1 MAIVP
6 FAMAGMFSAGAGA
19 FELSAVSLWLKAC
32 WRGQNNRAKGRGVI
46 DRHEWSAAAGKLQTE
61 RVLHRAAPACIIII
75 GYGISPVGE
84 FDEHVGVAALGRT
97 PAHEILA
104 TQFVQRCHQC
114 RLLHDPRAVLRD

>member
-46 DRHEWSAAAGKLQTE
+46 DWHEWSAVAGKLQTE
-61 RVLHRAAPACIIII
+61 RVPHRAAPACNIII
-75 GYGISPVGE
+75 GCGISPVGE

-97 PAHEILA
+97 PDSASERYNK
-104 TQFVQRCHQC
+104 RCRSMSYVYDYHI
-114 RLLHDPRAVLRD
+114 PY